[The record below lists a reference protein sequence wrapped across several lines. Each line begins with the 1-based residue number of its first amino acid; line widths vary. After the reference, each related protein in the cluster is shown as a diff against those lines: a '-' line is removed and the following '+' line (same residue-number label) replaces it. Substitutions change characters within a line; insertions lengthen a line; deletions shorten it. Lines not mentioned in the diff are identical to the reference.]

1 VANLG
6 YAGTDFDLLHGRLDT
21 SETGAVY
28 HAADDSV
35 PGLLP
40 PSHVAAVPIAGKAAE
55 PAGTPH
61 VAYAAPGA
69 TIDLAAELGMGA
81 GQSYTAPA
89 IFNATAVLLDVPTA
103 AGGTATVHV
112 MPLAAPEPM
121 DELWRL
127 ASTVEDSA
135 VAIQL
140 LTGAGHTWNEA
151 TLRVLA
157 RPPSRGVLYQQ
168 ERKEDRVMTWPV
180 TEKGALI
187 DKSSNVVYV
196 PEENGFGDA
205 FDSFAVYFRLNGT
218 DDGGRSTVRVAS
230 W

>member
-1 VANLG
+1 MPLG
-6 YAGTDFDLLHGRLDT
+6 RIQAEMTGETPKGGLQTNNAFRLHTDRCDVISLLSLR
-21 SETGAVY
+21 
-28 HAADDSV
+28 
-35 PGLLP
+35 
-40 PSHVAAVPIAGKAAE
+40 
-55 PAGTPH
+55 
-61 VAYAAPGA
+61 AAPSGGA
-69 TIDLAAELGMGA
+69 
-81 GQSYTAPA
+81 SRVCSAPA

-121 DELWRL
+121 DEPWRL

-168 ERKEDRVMTWPV
+168 ERKE
-180 TEKGALI
+180 EKKELKQELL
-187 DKSSNVVYV
+187 D
-196 PEENGFGDA
+196 EGF
-205 FDSFAVYFRLNGT
+205 
-218 DDGGRSTVRVAS
+218 AS
-230 W
+230 WGKRDFLNFVRANADHGWQAIAEIAAEMDGKSVAEVRRYAAVFWERGPDELADWDKHVARM